1 MVLSG
6 PWWERILQGI
16 KRTPMP
22 GGDRSLAQPIPVQLG
37 IPLNEYLEDLR
48 IYTSARIAAYE
59 ELVAYGARRVALEH
73 AGLALGRAMIGDGPV
88 TDSMR
93 RDLVGV
99 MRSAILGTR
108 VDMQQ
113 LLQVSLGEVVEYE
126 AWAAGEFQDVWA
138 SYRTQLA
145 GLPPWQ
151 VPPVGG
157 FAHAVRA
164 TDPNWYLQGFT
175 SSMDERTML
184 AARDRILSAY
194 LTGES
199 VESLTRSL
207 RVGLRKTVVDHQRL
221 ARTSLHRVAREYQKE
236 TYAQNSV
243 VEREKYIATLDS
255 ATCPVCGNYDGKKYA
270 LGEGPVVPVH
280 DNCRCTYAPITLS
293 VREILGMPPPEDED
307 EDHRRVRA
315 SMDGKVPVST
325 TWPDWLARKEAQT
338 PGFARDILGPTRYDA
353 WVAGELKLGALT
365 RGGKQRTLAQLGLT
379 R

>member
-1 MVLSG
+1 MALSG
-6 PWWERILQGI
+6 PWWQRILDGI

-22 GGDRSLAQPIPVQLG
+22 GGDRGGDLPVPVQLG

-59 ELVAYGARRVALEH
+59 QLVAYGARRVALEH
-73 AGLALGRAMIGDGPV
+73 AALALGRTMIGDGPV
-88 TDSMR
+88 TDSLR

-108 VDMQQ
+108 TDMQQ
-113 LLQVSLGEVVEYE
+113 LLSVGLGEVVEYE
-126 AWAAGEFQDVWA
+126 AWAAGEFQDVWS

-164 TDPNWYLQGFT
+164 SDPNWYLRGFT
-175 SSMDERTML
+175 DSMDERTML
-184 AARDRILSAY
+184 AARDRILGAY

-207 RVGLRKTVVDHQRL
+207 RVGLRKTVADHQRL

-236 TYAQNSV
+236 TYRQNSV
-243 VEREKYIATLDS
+243 VEREKFVATLDS
-255 ATCPVCGNYDGKKYA
+255 ATCPVCGGYDGKKYP
-270 LGEGPVVPVH
+270 LGDGPVVPVH

-293 VREILGMPPPEDED
+293 VREILGMPPEDQPEDQ
-307 EDHRRVRA
+307 RRVRA

-325 TWPDWLARKEAQT
+325 TWADWLDRKERQA
-338 PGFARDILGPTRYDA
+338 PGFARDILGPTRYNA
-353 WVAGELKLGALT
+353 WVAGELKLGALS
-365 RGGKQRTLAQLGLT
+365 RGGKMRTLAQLGLA
-379 R
+379 